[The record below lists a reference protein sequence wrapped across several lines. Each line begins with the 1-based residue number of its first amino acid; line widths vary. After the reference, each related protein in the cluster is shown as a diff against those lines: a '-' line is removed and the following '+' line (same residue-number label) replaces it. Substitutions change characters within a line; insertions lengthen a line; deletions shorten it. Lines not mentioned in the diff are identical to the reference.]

1 MSFQKKRMN
10 AKREMRNIRNNI
22 YLFTLKEDNRYS
34 RILFP
39 SEISGEK
46 VKTGAFYAK
55 SAF

>member
-22 YLFTLKEDNRYS
+22 YLRTLKEDNRYS

-39 SEISGEK
+39 S
-46 VKTGAFYAK
+46 
-55 SAF
+55 